1 MHYAFLG
8 EYPTSSWSARMQFG
22 SVHKFGS
29 KVHTRFRPVHSEL
42 EFCNGSVSL
51 VCICIYYWFD
61 REWCFHYCTGM
72 ASPTFDEAKCYLMN
86 PVISAKNTAAT
97 EFRLTIPIFAAKE
110 T

>member
-8 EYPTSSWSARMQFG
+8 EYLTSSWSARMQFG
-22 SVHKFGS
+22 SVHKFGA

-42 EFCNGSVSL
+42 KFCNGLVSL

-61 REWCFHYCTGM
+61 REWCFHFCTGM
-72 ASPTFDEAKCYLMN
+72 ALPTIDEAKCYLMN
-86 PVISAKNTAAT
+86 KVISAKNTAAT

>member
-8 EYPTSSWSARMQFG
+8 EYPTSSWSPRMQFE
-22 SVHKFGS
+22 SVHKFS
-29 KVHTRFRPVHSEL
+29 LKVHTRCRPVHSEL

-86 PVISAKNTAAT
+86 LVISAKNPAAT
-97 EFRLTIPIFAAKE
+97 EFRLTIPIIAAKK